1 MFLFNLS
8 VPSIIYEMTQ
18 GLRHIQG
25 RRHNNLEAGRNFF
38 LLLWNSFFLFPQFH
52 PSSSS
57 IFNHFLFFLFCSSW
71 GIQLSGGHS
80 VSASESQLN
89 NQSLD
94 LSLFQHCRSAAS
106 QGKNGRRQADGDQTK
121 KMQKKMRNVE
131 QKGGTNW
138 KLLPLRACKT
148 KVALT
153 VPNYPIFLSFFHL
166 FEGKTAFLY
175 TAPLSL
181 KFERK
186 VAAAINLN
194 SKKKKCGQSEN
205 TCLIGEGQT
214 HTVQKKTRPSISNLE
229 GSQTVKCMVGYLA
242 RVPDPLFFFSCH
254 CVSFPREKRGPKK

>member
-166 FEGKTAFLY
+166 FEGKTAFHY

-194 SKKKKCGQSEN
+194 SKKKMRSVWKHLFDRRGTNAHGTKKNPTEHFKFGRLPNCEMHGRVFGTSAWS
-205 TCLIGEGQT
+205 LI
-214 HTVQKKTRPSISNLE
+214 
-229 GSQTVKCMVGYLA
+229 
-242 RVPDPLFFFSCH
+242 FF
-254 CVSFPREKRGPKK
+254 